1 MSGVIKSLLTMPIRR
16 RERRHP
22 QRSHQ
27 GGMALIEVLVALLI
41 FSFGVIG
48 LIGLEASAIHFS
60 VDAEDRNR
68 ATLFANDIASTMW
81 LTGTVVYYPCA
92 QETAAAA
99 AQYATW
105 QANIKNLTLPT
116 GLPKGTL
123 NIAQTGTTTNSVD
136 ITIQWTPTTDP
147 TATTRQLTTR
157 VIL

>member
-1 MSGVIKSLLTMPIRR
+1 MSGVMKSLLTMPIRR
-16 RERRHP
+16 HERQRP
-22 QRSHQ
+22 QRAHQ

-48 LIGLEASAIHFS
+48 LIALEASAINFS

-68 ATLFANDIASTMW
+68 ATLFANDVASTMW
-81 LTGTVVYYPCA
+81 LTGTVVYYSSA

-99 AQYATW
+99 AQVATW

-116 GLPKGTL
+116 GLPGGTL
-123 NIAQTGTTTNSVD
+123 TITQTGTTTNSVD
-136 ITIQWTPTTDP
+136 ITITWTPTTD
-147 TATTRQLTTR
+147 ATSTPRQLTTR